1 MSKFGN
7 VSELSHLDIGT
18 GFGFLNRELTEARQT
33 SLDRI
38 YKKGNDKKR
47 LRVKKGAQ
55 HVLGRVLKKK
65 KDICYCKFFPC
76 NIFPSCH

>member
-1 MSKFGN
+1 MMSKFGN

-55 HVLGRVLKKK
+55 HVLGRVHKKK
-65 KDICYCKFFPC
+65 RYLLPQILPL
-76 NIFPSCH
+76 